1 MAKLPGNPGYPVV
14 GDKSLEF
21 YKDPVGFCEH
31 RLEKHKSRVFLTR
44 FTNKPTAVVCSV
56 RGMRELLHE
65 KSGVFLKDPTDL
77 MTNVYGD
84 TLVTAN
90 GEEACL
96 LRLSLSSIF
105 TGACLESWSNDIVSV
120 CERHLHTLSASGESH
135 CVYSVFKCLGT
146 ELVLG
151 LFLNVK
157 PEEQPQLY
165 QEITQLCTQHWHGL
179 ISAPVSVKVPMWSSG
194 FSMAQE
200 ARGRLMDIIK
210 DKLEND
216 KQGFVGSLG
225 TLPLPHPGCASQHL
239 LLFISALIPKA
250 LASLL
255 TSFTLALSGTQ
266 QEQTRQRAR
275 EEPEFFRCV
284 LLEVQRLWPP
294 FIGGRRIANKD
305 TTIEGFAIPQGHVV
319 MYVSHAVHRDPEV
332 FQQPNHFLPD
342 RWTGRNAG
350 QEHLLCCLGNG
361 PRNCIGAQLTDNFV
375 KTACSYLLTH
385 YDWTLDPPEQNTAYK
400 WLPVSR
406 PAEPLHVSF
415 TRLDPTGAPGGPPS
429 AQ

>member
-31 RLEKHKSRVFLTR
+31 RLKKHKSRVFLTR

-65 KSGVFLKDPTDL
+65 KSG
-77 MTNVYGD
+77 
-84 TLVTAN
+84 
-90 GEEACL
+90 EEACL

-105 TGACLESWSNDIVSV
+105 TGACLESWSNDI
-120 CERHLHTLSASGESH
+120 
-135 CVYSVFKCLGT
+135 
-146 ELVLG
+146 
-151 LFLNVK
+151 